1 MKLETSNNTKIVAT
15 MGPASWHKDV
25 MKDMIKAGV
34 NVFRV
39 NFSHGDHETHRR
51 TIRLVKELNEEFNC
65 KTAVLADL
73 QGPKLRIGDVEE
85 GAVINEGDTLTF
97 TTNKVNGTA
106 ELVYMNYQQ
115 FPKDV
120 NTGEHIL
127 LDDGKLMC
135 EVVETNKKDT
145 VVTKVIQGGVLKSK
159 KGVNLPNT
167 KVSLPCLTPKD
178 LEDVVVAM
186 EEGVEWLGLSFVR
199 DAADVNE
206 LRKIIN
212 DFGSFAKIV
221 SKIEKPEAVVDI
233 DKIIDATDAIMVARG
248 DLGVEIPYS
257 SVPMVQKMIVEKC
270 HIKAKP
276 CIIATQMMESMIDS
290 QSPTRAEVNDV
301 ANSVCDGAD
310 AVMLSG
316 ETSVG
321 KFPAKVVETMA
332 NIVAHV
338 ESTFDVK
345 PNIENEPS
353 IKNERYI
360 TKTICYNAAKI
371 ADQVD
376 ATAIL
381 TMTFS
386 GYTALKIAGH
396 RPKTKII
403 VFTANRQIMN
413 QMSLVWGVEAF
424 FYDKMESTD
433 QSFKDIKAILK
444 ESGTVK
450 EGDLIVN
457 IASMPI
463 EERGFTN
470 MLKISA
476 ID

>member
-25 MKDMIKAGV
+25 MKDMIIAGV

-51 TIRLVKELNEEFNC
+51 TIRLVKELNSEFNC

-97 TTNKVNGTA
+97 TTNKVEGTA
-106 ELVYMNYQQ
+106 ELVYMNYQK
-115 FPKDV
+115 FPQDV

-135 EVVETNKKDT
+135 EVLETNKKDT
-145 VVTKVIQGGVLKSK
+145 VVTKVIQGGPLKSK

-167 KVSLPCLTPKD
+167 KVSLPCLTEKD
-178 LEDVVVAM
+178 LKDVVVAM
-186 EEGVEWLGLSFVR
+186 EEGVEWIGLSFVR
-199 DAADVNE
+199 DADDVNE
-206 LRKIIN
+206 LRRIIN

-270 HIKAKP
+270 HLKAKP

-338 ESTFDVK
+338 ESTFDVR

-353 IKNERYI
+353 VKNERYI

-371 ADQVD
+371 ADQID
-376 ATAIL
+376 AAAIL
-381 TMTFS
+381 TMTYS

-433 QSFKDIKAILK
+433 QSFRDIKAILK

-450 EGDLIVN
+450 GGDLIVN

-463 EERGFTN
+463 QERGFTN

>member
-51 TIRLVKELNEEFNC
+51 TIRLVKELNDEFNC

-145 VVTKVIQGGVLKSK
+145 VVTKVIQGGALKSK

-345 PNIENEPS
+345 PNVENEPS

>member
-25 MKDMIKAGV
+25 MKDMIIAGV

-97 TTNKVNGTA
+97 TTNRVEGTA
-106 ELVYMNYQQ
+106 ELVYMNYQK
-115 FPKDV
+115 FPQDV

-135 EVVETNKKDT
+135 EVLETDKKDT
-145 VVTKVIQGGVLKSK
+145 VVTKVIQGGPLKSK

-167 KVSLPCLTPKD
+167 KVSLPCLTEKD

-186 EEGVEWLGLSFVR
+186 EEGVEWIGLSFVR
-199 DAADVNE
+199 DADDVNE

-270 HIKAKP
+270 HLKAKP

-332 NIVAHV
+332 SIVAHV
-338 ESTFDVK
+338 ESTFDVT

-353 IKNERYI
+353 VKNERYI

-371 ADQVD
+371 ADQID

-450 EGDLIVN
+450 DGDLIVN

-463 EERGFTN
+463 QERGFTN

-476 ID
+476 IN

>member
-15 MGPASWHKDV
+15 MGPASWHKNV
-25 MKDMIKAGV
+25 MKDMIIAGV

-97 TTNKVNGTA
+97 TTNKVEGTA
-106 ELVYMNYQQ
+106 ELVYMNYQK
-115 FPKDV
+115 FPQDV

-135 EVVETNKKDT
+135 EVLETNKKDT
-145 VVTKVIQGGVLKSK
+145 VVTKVIQGGPLKSK

-167 KVSLPCLTPKD
+167 KVSLPCLTEKD
-178 LEDVVVAM
+178 LKDVVVAM
-186 EEGVEWLGLSFVR
+186 EEGVEWIGLSFVR
-199 DAADVNE
+199 DADDVNE
-206 LRKIIN
+206 LRKIIH

-270 HIKAKP
+270 HLKAKP

-353 IKNERYI
+353 VKNERYI

-371 ADQVD
+371 ADQID

-450 EGDLIVN
+450 GGDLIVN

-463 EERGFTN
+463 QERGFTN

>member
-1 MKLETSNNTKIVAT
+1 MKLEPSNNTKIVAT

-97 TTNKVNGTA
+97 TTNKVSGTA
-106 ELVYMNYQQ
+106 ELVYMNYKQ
-115 FPKDV
+115 FPQDV
-120 NTGEHIL
+120 NNGEHIL

-135 EVVETNKKDT
+135 EVIETNKKDT
-145 VVTKVIQGGVLKSK
+145 VVTKVIQGGPLKSK

-167 KVSLPCLTPKD
+167 KVSLPCLTKKD
-178 LEDVVVAM
+178 LEDVIVAM
-186 EEGVEWLGLSFVR
+186 EEGVEWIGLSFVR

-270 HIKAKP
+270 HLKATP

-332 NIVAHV
+332 KIVAHV

-353 IKNERYI
+353 VKNERYI

-371 ADQVD
+371 ADQID
-376 ATAIL
+376 AAAIL

>member
-1 MKLETSNNTKIVAT
+1 MRSATSNNTKIVAT
-15 MGPASWHKDV
+15 LGPASWHKEV
-25 MKDMIKAGV
+25 MKDMIEAGV

-51 TIRLVKELNEEFNC
+51 TIQLIKEINDEFNC
-65 KTAVLADL
+65 KVAVLADL
-73 QGPKLRIGDVEE
+73 QGPKLRIGDVED
-85 GAVINEGDTLTF
+85 GAIINPGDTLTF
-97 TTNKVNGTA
+97 TTNKVAGTA
-106 ELVYMNYQQ
+106 ELVYMNYEQ

-120 NTGEHIL
+120 NAGERIL

-135 EVVETNKKDT
+135 EVVETNKEDT
-145 VVTKVIQGGVLKSK
+145 VITKVIQGGPLKSK

-167 KVSLPCLTPKD
+167 KVSLPCLTEKD
-178 LEDVVVAM
+178 LADVVVAM
-186 EEGVEWLGLSFVR
+186 EEGVEWIGLSFVR
-199 DAADVNE
+199 DAQDVKE
-206 LRKIIN
+206 LRNIIEE
-212 DFGSFAKIV
+212 FGSYAKIV

-233 DKIIDATDAIMVARG
+233 DNIIHATDAIMVARG

-270 HIKAKP
+270 HKKAKP
-276 CIIATQMMESMIDS
+276 CIIATQMMESMIES

-321 KFPAKVVETMA
+321 KWPAKVVETMA
-332 NIVAHV
+332 SIVEHV

-345 PNIENEPS
+345 PIVDNEPH

-371 ADQVD
+371 ADQVG
-376 ATAIL
+376 AAAIL

-396 RPKTKII
+396 RPKTKIV

-413 QMSLVWGVEAF
+413 QMSLVWGVEAYY
-424 FYDKMESTD
+424 YDGMESTD
-433 QSFKDIKAILK
+433 QSFSDIKGILK
-444 ESGTVK
+444 ENGAV
-450 EGDLIVN
+450 EAGDLVVK

-463 EERGFTN
+463 QEKGFTN
-470 MLKISA
+470 MLKISP

>member
-1 MKLETSNNTKIVAT
+1 MKLESSNNTKIVAT
-15 MGPASWHKDV
+15 MGPASWHKNV
-25 MKDMIKAGV
+25 MKDMIISGV

-97 TTNKVNGTA
+97 TTNKVEGTA
-106 ELVYMNYQQ
+106 ELVYMNYQK
-115 FPKDV
+115 FPQDV

-135 EVVETNKKDT
+135 EVLETNKKDT
-145 VVTKVIQGGVLKSK
+145 VVTKVIQGGPLKSK

-167 KVSLPCLTPKD
+167 KVSLPCLTEKD
-178 LEDVVVAM
+178 LKDVVVAM
-186 EEGVEWLGLSFVR
+186 EEGVEWIGLSFVR
-199 DAADVNE
+199 DADDVNE

-270 HIKAKP
+270 HLKAKP

-353 IKNERYI
+353 VKNERYI

-371 ADQVD
+371 ADQID

-444 ESGTVK
+444 EGGTVK
-450 EGDLIVN
+450 DGDLIVN

-463 EERGFTN
+463 QERWFTN

>member
-97 TTNKVNGTA
+97 TTNKVSGTA
-106 ELVYMNYQQ
+106 ELVYMNYKQ
-115 FPKDV
+115 FPQDV

-135 EVVETNKKDT
+135 EVIETNKKDT
-145 VVTKVIQGGVLKSK
+145 VVTKVIQGGPLKSK

-167 KVSLPCLTPKD
+167 KVSLPCLTKKD
-178 LEDVVVAM
+178 LEDVIVAM
-186 EEGVEWLGLSFVR
+186 EEGVEWIGLSFVR
-199 DAADVNE
+199 DADDVNE

-270 HIKAKP
+270 HLKAKP

-353 IKNERYI
+353 VKNERYI

-371 ADQVD
+371 ADQID
-376 ATAIL
+376 AAAIL

>member
-1 MKLETSNNTKIVAT
+1 MRSETSNNTKIVAT
-15 MGPASWHKDV
+15 LGPASWHKEV
-25 MKDMIKAGV
+25 MMDMIKAGV

-51 TIRLVKELNEEFNC
+51 TIRLIREINQEFNC
-65 KTAVLADL
+65 KVAVLADL

-97 TTNKVNGTA
+97 TTDKVDGTA
-106 ELVYMNYQQ
+106 ELVYMNYEQ
-115 FPKDV
+115 FPNDV
-120 NTGEHIL
+120 NTGERIL
-127 LDDGKLMC
+127 MDDGKLMC

-145 VVTKVIQGGVLKSK
+145 VVTRVIQGGPLKSK

-167 KVSLPCLTPKD
+167 KVSLPCLTEKD
-178 LEDVVVAM
+178 LADVVVAM
-186 EEGVEWLGLSFVR
+186 EEGVEWIGLSFVR
-199 DAADVNE
+199 DAQDVKE
-206 LRKIIN
+206 LRNIIEE
-212 DFGSFAKIV
+212 FGSYAKIV

-233 DKIIDATDAIMVARG
+233 DQIIHATDAIMVARG

-276 CIIATQMMESMIDS
+276 CIIATQMMESMIES

-321 KFPAKVVETMA
+321 KYPAKVVETMA
-332 NIVAHV
+332 SIVAHV

-345 PNIENEPS
+345 PITDNEPS

-371 ADQVD
+371 ADQVG

-381 TMTFS
+381 TLTFS

-396 RPKTKII
+396 RPTTKIV

-424 FYDKMESTD
+424 YYDGMESTD
-433 QSFKDIKAILK
+433 QTFDDIKNILK
-444 ESGTVK
+444 DNDVVET
-450 EGDLIVN
+450 GDLVVK

-463 EERGFTN
+463 EEKGFTN
-470 MLKISA
+470 MLKIA
-476 ID
+476 EV

>member
-25 MKDMIKAGV
+25 MKDMIIAGV

-51 TIRLVKELNEEFNC
+51 TIRLVKELNSEFNC

-97 TTNKVNGTA
+97 TTNKVEGTA
-106 ELVYMNYQQ
+106 ELVYMNYQK
-115 FPKDV
+115 FPQDV

-135 EVVETNKKDT
+135 EVLETNKKDT
-145 VVTKVIQGGVLKSK
+145 VVTKVIQGGPLKSK

-167 KVSLPCLTPKD
+167 KVSLPCLTEKD
-178 LEDVVVAM
+178 LKDVVVAM
-186 EEGVEWLGLSFVR
+186 EEGVEWIGLSFVR
-199 DAADVNE
+199 DADDVNE

-270 HIKAKP
+270 HLKAKP

-338 ESTFDVK
+338 ESTFDVR

-353 IKNERYI
+353 VKNERYI

-371 ADQVD
+371 ADQID
-376 ATAIL
+376 AAAIL

-433 QSFKDIKAILK
+433 QSFRDIKAILK

-450 EGDLIVN
+450 GGDLIVN

-463 EERGFTN
+463 QERGFTN

>member
-1 MKLETSNNTKIVAT
+1 MKLETSNNTKVVAT

-51 TIRLVKELNEEFNC
+51 TIRLVKELNDEFNC

-145 VVTKVIQGGVLKSK
+145 VVTKVIQGGALKSK

-345 PNIENEPS
+345 PNVENEPS

>member
-1 MKLETSNNTKIVAT
+1 
-15 MGPASWHKDV
+15 

-106 ELVYMNYQQ
+106 KLVYMNYQQ

-145 VVTKVIQGGVLKSK
+145 VVTKVIQGGALKSK

-345 PNIENEPS
+345 PNVENEPS

-376 ATAIL
+376 ASAIL

-433 QSFKDIKAILK
+433 QSFKDIKKILK

>member
-15 MGPASWHKDV
+15 MGPASWHKNV
-25 MKDMIKAGV
+25 MKDMIIAGV

-97 TTNKVNGTA
+97 TTNKVEGTA
-106 ELVYMNYQQ
+106 ELVYMNYQK
-115 FPKDV
+115 FPQDV

-135 EVVETNKKDT
+135 EVLETNKKDT
-145 VVTKVIQGGVLKSK
+145 VVTKVIQGGPLKSK

-167 KVSLPCLTPKD
+167 KVSLPCLTEKD
-178 LEDVVVAM
+178 LKDVVVAM
-186 EEGVEWLGLSFVR
+186 EEGVEWIGLSFVR
-199 DAADVNE
+199 DADDVNE

-270 HIKAKP
+270 HLKAKP

-338 ESTFDVK
+338 ESTFDVR

-353 IKNERYI
+353 VKNERYI

-371 ADQVD
+371 ADQID
-376 ATAIL
+376 AAAIL

-433 QSFKDIKAILK
+433 QSFRDIKAILK

-450 EGDLIVN
+450 GGDLIVN

-463 EERGFTN
+463 QERGFTN

>member
-25 MKDMIKAGV
+25 MKDMIIAGV

-97 TTNKVNGTA
+97 TTNKVEGTA
-106 ELVYMNYQQ
+106 ELVYMNYQK
-115 FPKDV
+115 FPQDV

-135 EVVETNKKDT
+135 EVLETNKKDT
-145 VVTKVIQGGVLKSK
+145 VITKVIQGGPLKSK

-167 KVSLPCLTPKD
+167 KVSLPCLTDKD

-186 EEGVEWLGLSFVR
+186 EEGVEWIGLSFVR
-199 DAADVNE
+199 DAGDVNE

-270 HIKAKP
+270 HLKAKP

-332 NIVAHV
+332 SIVAHV

-353 IKNERYI
+353 VKNERYI

-371 ADQVD
+371 ADQID

-433 QSFKDIKAILK
+433 KSFKDIKAILK

-450 EGDLIVN
+450 DGDLIVN

>member
-15 MGPASWHKDV
+15 MGPASWHKNV
-25 MKDMIKAGV
+25 MKDMIIAGV

-97 TTNKVNGTA
+97 TTNKVEGTA
-106 ELVYMNYQQ
+106 ELVYMNYQK
-115 FPKDV
+115 FPQDV

-135 EVVETNKKDT
+135 EVLETNKKDT
-145 VVTKVIQGGVLKSK
+145 VVTKVIQGGPLKSK

-167 KVSLPCLTPKD
+167 KVSLPCLTEKD
-178 LEDVVVAM
+178 LTDVVVAM
-186 EEGVEWLGLSFVR
+186 EEGVEWIGLSFVR
-199 DAADVNE
+199 DADDVNE

-270 HIKAKP
+270 HLKAKP

-353 IKNERYI
+353 VKNERYI

-371 ADQVD
+371 ADQID

-450 EGDLIVN
+450 GGDLIVN

-463 EERGFTN
+463 QERGFTN

>member
-1 MKLETSNNTKIVAT
+1 MKLGTSNNTKIVAT
-15 MGPASWHKDV
+15 MGPASWHKEV
-25 MKDMIKAGV
+25 MKDMINAGV

-39 NFSHGDHETHRR
+39 NFSHGDYETHRR

-73 QGPKLRIGDVEE
+73 QGPKLRIGDVED
-85 GAVINEGDTLTF
+85 GAIINEGDVLTF
-97 TTNKVNGTA
+97 TTNKVRGTA
-106 ELVYMNYQQ
+106 KLVYMNYQQ
-115 FPKDV
+115 FPQDV
-120 NTGEHIL
+120 NAGERIL

-135 EVVETNKKDT
+135 TVLETNKKDT
-145 VVTKVIQGGVLKSK
+145 VVTKVIQGGPLKSK

-167 KVSLPCLTPKD
+167 KVSLPCLTKKD

-186 EEGVEWLGLSFVR
+186 EEGVEWIGLSFVR
-199 DAADVNE
+199 DAADVQE
-206 LRKIIN
+206 LRKVIN

-233 DKIIDATDAIMVARG
+233 DNIIDATDAIMVARG

-257 SVPMVQKMIVEKC
+257 SVPMVQKMIVAKC
-270 HIKAKP
+270 HLKAKP

-321 KFPAKVVETMA
+321 KFPAKVVQTMA
-332 NIVAHV
+332 NIVSHV

-345 PNIENEPS
+345 PNVENEPS
-353 IKNERYI
+353 VKNERYI

-371 ADQVD
+371 ADQID
-376 ATAIL
+376 AAAIL

-433 QSFKDIKAILK
+433 KSFKDIKAILK

>member
-25 MKDMIKAGV
+25 MKDMIIAGV

-97 TTNKVNGTA
+97 TTNRVEGTA
-106 ELVYMNYQQ
+106 ELVYMNYQK
-115 FPKDV
+115 FPQDV

-135 EVVETNKKDT
+135 EVLETDKKDT
-145 VVTKVIQGGVLKSK
+145 VVTKVIQGGPLKSK

-167 KVSLPCLTPKD
+167 KVSLPCLTEKD
-178 LEDVVVAM
+178 LEDVLVAM
-186 EEGVEWLGLSFVR
+186 EEGVEWIGLSFVR
-199 DAADVNE
+199 DADDVNE

-270 HIKAKP
+270 HLKAKP

-332 NIVAHV
+332 SIVAHV

-353 IKNERYI
+353 VKNERYI

-371 ADQVD
+371 ADQID

-450 EGDLIVN
+450 DGDLIVN

-463 EERGFTN
+463 QERGFTN

-476 ID
+476 IN

>member
-1 MKLETSNNTKIVAT
+1 
-15 MGPASWHKDV
+15 
-25 MKDMIKAGV
+25 
-34 NVFRV
+34 V

-51 TIRLVKELNEEFNC
+51 TIRLVKELNKEFNC

-73 QGPKLRIGDVEE
+73 QGPKLRIGDVVE

-97 TTNKVNGTA
+97 TTNKVEGTA
-106 ELVYMNYQQ
+106 ELVYMNYQK
-115 FPKDV
+115 FPQDV

-135 EVVETNKKDT
+135 EVLETNKKDT
-145 VVTKVIQGGVLKSK
+145 VVTKVIQGGPLKSK

-167 KVSLPCLTPKD
+167 KVSLPCLTEKD
-178 LEDVVVAM
+178 LKDVVVAM
-186 EEGVEWLGLSFVR
+186 EEGVEWIGLSFVR
-199 DAADVNE
+199 DADDVNE

-270 HIKAKP
+270 HLKAKP

-353 IKNERYI
+353 VKNERYI

-371 ADQVD
+371 ADQID

-450 EGDLIVN
+450 DGDLIVN

-463 EERGFTN
+463 QERGFTN

>member
-1 MKLETSNNTKIVAT
+1 M
-15 MGPASWHKDV
+15 
-25 MKDMIKAGV
+25 DMIKAGV

-51 TIRLVKELNEEFNC
+51 TIRLIKEINQEYNC
-65 KTAVLADL
+65 KVAVLADL

-97 TTNKVNGTA
+97 TTDKVDGTA
-106 ELVYMNYQQ
+106 ELVYMNYEQ
-115 FPKDV
+115 FPIDV
-120 NTGEHIL
+120 NAGERIL
-127 LDDGKLMC
+127 MDDGKLMC

-145 VVTKVIQGGVLKSK
+145 VVTRVIQGGPLKSK

-167 KVSLPCLTPKD
+167 KVSLPCLTEKD
-178 LEDVVVAM
+178 LADVVVAM
-186 EEGVEWLGLSFVR
+186 EEGVEWIGLSFVR
-199 DAADVNE
+199 DAQDVKE
-206 LRKIIN
+206 LRNIIEE
-212 DFGSFAKIV
+212 FGSYAKIV

-233 DKIIDATDAIMVARG
+233 DQIIHATDAIMVARG

-276 CIIATQMMESMIDS
+276 CIIATQMMESMIES

-321 KFPAKVVETMA
+321 KYPAKVVETMA
-332 NIVAHV
+332 SIVAHV

-345 PNIENEPS
+345 PITDNEPS

-371 ADQVD
+371 ADQVG
-376 ATAIL
+376 AAAIL
-381 TMTFS
+381 TLTFS

-396 RPKTKII
+396 RPKTKIV

-424 FYDKMESTD
+424 YYDGMESTD
-433 QSFKDIKAILK
+433 QTFDDIKNILK
-444 ESGTVK
+444 DNGVVETNNLVVK
-450 EGDLIVN
+450 

-463 EERGFTN
+463 EEKGFTN
-470 MLKISA
+470 MLKIA
-476 ID
+476 AV

>member
-97 TTNKVNGTA
+97 TTNKVSGTA
-106 ELVYMNYQQ
+106 ELVYMNYKQ
-115 FPKDV
+115 FPQDV
-120 NTGEHIL
+120 NNGEHIL

-135 EVVETNKKDT
+135 EVIETNKKDT
-145 VVTKVIQGGVLKSK
+145 VVTKVIQGGPLKSK

-167 KVSLPCLTPKD
+167 KVSLPCLTKKD
-178 LEDVVVAM
+178 LEDVIVAM
-186 EEGVEWLGLSFVR
+186 EEGVEWIGLSFVR
-199 DAADVNE
+199 DADDVNE

-270 HIKAKP
+270 HLKATP

-332 NIVAHV
+332 KIVAHV

-353 IKNERYI
+353 VKNERYI

-371 ADQVD
+371 ADQID
-376 ATAIL
+376 AAAIL

>member
-1 MKLETSNNTKIVAT
+1 M
-15 MGPASWHKDV
+15 
-25 MKDMIKAGV
+25 DMIKAGV

-51 TIRLVKELNEEFNC
+51 TIRLIKEINQEFNC
-65 KTAVLADL
+65 KVAVLADL

-97 TTNKVNGTA
+97 TTDKVDGTA
-106 ELVYMNYQQ
+106 ELVYMNYEQ
-115 FPKDV
+115 FPNDV
-120 NTGEHIL
+120 NAGERIL
-127 LDDGKLMC
+127 MDDGKLMC

-145 VVTKVIQGGVLKSK
+145 VVTRVIQGGPLKSK

-167 KVSLPCLTPKD
+167 KVSLPCLTEKD
-178 LEDVVVAM
+178 LADVVVAM
-186 EEGVEWLGLSFVR
+186 EEGVEWIGLSFVR
-199 DAADVNE
+199 DAQDVKQ
-206 LRKIIN
+206 LRNIIEE
-212 DFGSFAKIV
+212 FGSYAKIV

-233 DKIIDATDAIMVARG
+233 DQIIHATDAIMVARG

-276 CIIATQMMESMIDS
+276 CIIATQMMESMIES

-321 KFPAKVVETMA
+321 KYPAKVVETMA
-332 NIVAHV
+332 SIVAHV

-345 PNIENEPS
+345 PIMDNEPS

-371 ADQVD
+371 ADQVG
-376 ATAIL
+376 AAAIL
-381 TMTFS
+381 TLTFS

-396 RPKTKII
+396 RPKTKIV

-424 FYDKMESTD
+424 YYDGMESTD
-433 QSFKDIKAILK
+433 QTFDDIKNILK
-444 ESGTVK
+444 ENGVVETDDLVVK
-450 EGDLIVN
+450 

-463 EERGFTN
+463 EEKGFTN
-470 MLKISA
+470 MLKIA
-476 ID
+476 AV

>member
-25 MKDMIKAGV
+25 MKDMIVAGV

-51 TIRLVKELNEEFNC
+51 TIRLVKELNKEFNY

-73 QGPKLRIGDVEE
+73 QGPKLRIGDVVE

-97 TTNKVNGTA
+97 TTNRVEGTA
-106 ELVYMNYQQ
+106 ELVYMNYQK
-115 FPKDV
+115 FPQDV

-135 EVVETNKKDT
+135 EVLETDKKDT
-145 VVTKVIQGGVLKSK
+145 VVTKVIQGGPLKSK

-167 KVSLPCLTPKD
+167 KVSLPCLTEKD

-186 EEGVEWLGLSFVR
+186 EEGVEWIGLSFVR
-199 DAADVNE
+199 DADDVNE

-270 HIKAKP
+270 HLKAKP

-321 KFPAKVVETMA
+321 KFPAKVVQTMA
-332 NIVAHV
+332 NIVSHV
-338 ESTFDVK
+338 ESTFDVR
-345 PNIENEPS
+345 PNVENEPS
-353 IKNERYI
+353 VKNERYI

-371 ADQVD
+371 ADQID
-376 ATAIL
+376 AAAIL

-433 QSFKDIKAILK
+433 KSFKDIKAILK

>member
-25 MKDMIKAGV
+25 MKDMIVAGV

-51 TIRLVKELNEEFNC
+51 TIRLVKELNKEFNC

-73 QGPKLRIGDVEE
+73 QGPKLRIGDVVE

-97 TTNKVNGTA
+97 TTNRVEGTA
-106 ELVYMNYQQ
+106 ELVYMNYQK
-115 FPKDV
+115 FPQDV

-135 EVVETNKKDT
+135 EVLETDKKDT
-145 VVTKVIQGGVLKSK
+145 VVTKVIQGGPLKSK

-167 KVSLPCLTPKD
+167 KVSLPCLTEKD

-186 EEGVEWLGLSFVR
+186 EEGVEWVGLSFVR
-199 DAADVNE
+199 DADDVNE

-270 HIKAKP
+270 HLKAKP

-332 NIVAHV
+332 SIVAHV

-353 IKNERYI
+353 VKNERYI

-371 ADQVD
+371 ADQID

-450 EGDLIVN
+450 DGDLIVN

-463 EERGFTN
+463 QERGFTN

-476 ID
+476 IN

>member
-15 MGPASWHKDV
+15 MGPASWHKEV

-51 TIRLVKELNEEFNC
+51 TIRLVKELNDEFNC

-145 VVTKVIQGGVLKSK
+145 VVTKVIQGGALKSK

>member
-51 TIRLVKELNEEFNC
+51 TIRLVKELNDEFNC

-145 VVTKVIQGGVLKSK
+145 VVTKVIQGGALKSK

>member
-1 MKLETSNNTKIVAT
+1 
-15 MGPASWHKDV
+15 
-25 MKDMIKAGV
+25 
-34 NVFRV
+34 V

-97 TTNKVNGTA
+97 TTNKVEGTA
-106 ELVYMNYQQ
+106 ELVYMNYQK
-115 FPKDV
+115 FPQDV

-135 EVVETNKKDT
+135 EVLETNKKDT
-145 VVTKVIQGGVLKSK
+145 VVTKVIQGGPLKSK

-167 KVSLPCLTPKD
+167 KVSLPCLTEKD
-178 LEDVVVAM
+178 LKDVVVAM
-186 EEGVEWLGLSFVR
+186 DEGVEWIGLSFVR
-199 DAADVNE
+199 DADDVNE

-270 HIKAKP
+270 HLKAKP

-353 IKNERYI
+353 VKNERYI

-371 ADQVD
+371 ADQID

-444 ESGTVK
+444 EGGTVK
-450 EGDLIVN
+450 DGDLIVN

-463 EERGFTN
+463 QERGFTN

>member
-51 TIRLVKELNEEFNC
+51 TIRLVKELNDEFNC

-145 VVTKVIQGGVLKSK
+145 VVTKVIQGGALKSK

-276 CIIATQMMESMIDS
+276 SIIATQMMESMIDS

-376 ATAIL
+376 AAAIL

>member
-25 MKDMIKAGV
+25 MKDMIIAGV

-97 TTNKVNGTA
+97 TTNKVEGTA
-106 ELVYMNYQQ
+106 ELVYMNYQK
-115 FPKDV
+115 FPQDV

-135 EVVETNKKDT
+135 EVLETNKKDT
-145 VVTKVIQGGVLKSK
+145 VVTKVIQGGPLKSK

-167 KVSLPCLTPKD
+167 KVSLPCLTEKD
-178 LEDVVVAM
+178 LKDVVVAM
-186 EEGVEWLGLSFVR
+186 EEGVEWIGLSFVR
-199 DAADVNE
+199 DADDVNE

-270 HIKAKP
+270 HLKAKP

-338 ESTFDVK
+338 ESTFDVR

-353 IKNERYI
+353 VKNERYI

-371 ADQVD
+371 ADQID
-376 ATAIL
+376 AAAIL

-450 EGDLIVN
+450 DGDLIVN

-463 EERGFTN
+463 QERGFTN

-476 ID
+476 IN

>member
-25 MKDMIKAGV
+25 MKDMIVAGV

-51 TIRLVKELNEEFNC
+51 TIRLVKELNKEFNC

-73 QGPKLRIGDVEE
+73 QGPKLRIGDVVE

-97 TTNKVNGTA
+97 TTNRVEGTA
-106 ELVYMNYQQ
+106 ELVYMNYQK
-115 FPKDV
+115 FPQDV

-135 EVVETNKKDT
+135 EVLETDKKDT
-145 VVTKVIQGGVLKSK
+145 VVTKVIQGGPLKSK

-167 KVSLPCLTPKD
+167 KVSLPCLTEKD

-186 EEGVEWLGLSFVR
+186 EEGVEWIGLSFVR
-199 DAADVNE
+199 DADDVNE

-270 HIKAKP
+270 HLKAKP

-332 NIVAHV
+332 SIVAHV

-353 IKNERYI
+353 VKNERYI

-371 ADQVD
+371 ADQID

-444 ESGTVK
+444 ESGTVND
-450 EGDLIVN
+450 GDLIVN

-463 EERGFTN
+463 QERGFTN

-476 ID
+476 IN